1 MITLE
6 EAKAYLRVDSDY
18 DDAMI
23 TVLRDASEKL
33 CMDVARLSKA
43 EWAAI
48 CEATEEDVD
57 YIEIRAECYP
67 VSEILRMR
75 ELVRV
80 AVLYALGYL
89 YEHREQADYHDLTIM
104 LSHLLFS
111 IREGVF

>member
-33 CMDVARLSKA
+33 CMDVARLTEA

-48 CEATEEDVD
+48 GEASDEDVD
-57 YIEIRAECYP
+57 YIEVRAELYATA
-67 VSEILRMR
+67 EIIRMR
-75 ELVRV
+75 ELLRV
-80 AVLYALGYL
+80 AALYALAYL